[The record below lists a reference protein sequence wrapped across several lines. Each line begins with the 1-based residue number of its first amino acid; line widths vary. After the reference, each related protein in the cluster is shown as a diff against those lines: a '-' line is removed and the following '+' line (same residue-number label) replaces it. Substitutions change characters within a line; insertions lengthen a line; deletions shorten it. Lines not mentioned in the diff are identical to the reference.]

1 MKSFSTRRRVF
12 ALAALTCT
20 AAWIVTGCGGIFGTP
35 LPPGTYT
42 GDVPCT
48 IRVVD
53 PSGAAAEEPFTA
65 PTTMTI
71 DAEDG
76 FRINGDEL
84 TVGGQV
90 LRSIP
95 TADSAFE
102 IADLNRSRRVLT
114 VVYAPRPTLIGVTVE
129 GELVET
135 YRWHGGSIRASARAD
150 LLVTDTSG
158 TSTFTVQCDGTLV
171 AE

>member
-1 MKSFSTRRRVF
+1 MKSLSARRRVF
-12 ALAALTCT
+12 AFAALTCA

-35 LPPGTYT
+35 FPPGTYT

-53 PSGAAAEEPFTA
+53 PSGTAAEEPFTA
-65 PTTMTI
+65 PTTVTI
-71 DAEDG
+71 DADG
-76 FRINGDEL
+76 RFTINGDEL
-84 TVGGQV
+84 TVGGEV

-102 IADLNRSRRVLT
+102 IAEITGERQALT
-114 VVYAPRPTLIGVTVE
+114 VVYDPHPSLVGITVE

-135 YRWHGGSIRASARAD
+135 YRWHAGSILASARAD
-150 LLVTDTSG
+150 LLVTDASG

>member
-53 PSGAAAEEPFTA
+53 PSGSAAEEPFTA
-65 PTTMTI
+65 STTVTI
-71 DAEDG
+71 DAEG
-76 FRINGDEL
+76 RLSINGDKL
-84 TVGGQV
+84 TVGGEV

-95 TADSAFE
+95 TADLAFE
-102 IADLNRSRRVLT
+102 VAEITRERQALT
-114 VVYAPRPTLIGVTVE
+114 VVYDPRPTLVGITVE

-135 YRWHGGSIRASARAD
+135 YRWRAGSIRASARAD
-150 LLVTDTSG
+150 LPVTDAGG

>member
-1 MKSFSTRRRVF
+1 MKSLSARRRVF

-20 AAWIVTGCGGIFGTP
+20 AGWIVTGCGGIFGTP
-35 LPPGTYT
+35 FPPGTYT

-53 PSGAAAEEPFTA
+53 PSGSAAEEPFTA
-65 PTTMTI
+65 STTMTI
-71 DAEDG
+71 DAEG
-76 FRINGDEL
+76 RFSINSDEL
-84 TVGGQV
+84 TVGGEL

-95 TADSAFE
+95 TADLAFE
-102 IADLNRSRRVLT
+102 ITNVTRSRRVLT
-114 VVYAPRPTLIGVTVE
+114 VVYDPRPTLAGITVE

-135 YRWHGGSIRASARAD
+135 YRWHAGSILASARAD
-150 LLVTDTSG
+150 LLVTDAGG

-171 AE
+171 AQ